1 MWGYTHIRTKK
12 GNEECVLKL
21 VQPSAKGN
29 TESTNYPDGVG
40 NVSID
45 NNLFSKREM
54 LVAAIKNYHP
64 DFSADILKRLKDKQ
78 VVKKKDLCLLLEL
91 ILRYKDTS
99 FYPYDKIWLK
109 YY

>member
-1 MWGYTHIRTKK
+1 
-12 GNEECVLKL
+12 
-21 VQPSAKGN
+21 
-29 TESTNYPDGVG
+29 
-40 NVSID
+40 
-45 NNLFSKREM
+45 M

-64 DFSADILKRLKDKQ
+64 EFTEDILKDKTL
-78 VVKKKDLCLLLEL
+78 VKKKDLCLLLEL